1 MKFSVLMV
9 TYDGECEYR
18 LEKCLNSISKQ
29 TKRPEEVVICLDGK
43 VRTELR
49 SVIDT
54 FQLILPIKLIENEKF
69 GLAKN
74 LNIGLSNCQHDI
86 VIRCDSDDISL
97 PDRFQVQTNILAD
110 NPSIAIT
117 SCNSIEITE
126 TTQRLKR
133 VPIGEVGRCS
143 ISTFFKNPVNHHSC
157 AFRKSVI
164 EKFKYPNGEM
174 EDFRLWVKVLGAGH
188 LIKNTE
194 EPLTHVSAEGL
205 AKRRIRSGYS
215 KAEFHLMSLNMAR
228 CKLLGI
234 IIAPL
239 AFCIRFPLRY
249 NFLHKILKLALSTS
263 RSKLAG
269 SKNG

>member
-1 MKFSVLMV
+1 MRHADQQSK
-9 TYDGECEYR
+9 
-18 LEKCLNSISKQ
+18 NSNKVSP
-29 TKRPEEVVICLDGK
+29 TKSAQDSEEP
-43 VRTELR
+43 TE
-49 SVIDT
+49 VED
-54 FQLILPIKLIENEKF
+54 
-69 GLAKN
+69 
-74 LNIGLSNCQHDI
+74 
-86 VIRCDSDDISL
+86 
-97 PDRFQVQTNILAD
+97 
-110 NPSIAIT
+110 
-117 SCNSIEITE
+117 
-126 TTQRLKR
+126 
-133 VPIGEVGRCS
+133 
-143 ISTFFKNPVNHHSC
+143 
-157 AFRKSVI
+157 
-164 EKFKYPNGEM
+164 PNGEM

-205 AKRRIRSGYS
+205 AKRRIRSGYR

-234 IIAPL
+234 IIAPF